1 MRAALGRAA
10 LPDGLDGTSK
20 RTAAVTDGLGTVE
33 RVDFAMVHVGTTM
46 VSPYRTDSVGL
57 TLPGVLV
64 ADDSQ
69 TPAKATPHG
78 FAGWVNH
85 MNMNMHTWQG
95 SSSKDAPGHD
105 GWGFQVPPRS
115 RMTLA
120 FG

>member
-1 MRAALGRAA
+1 MAGGARLTTGFRGRGRSRQQSSMRAALGRAA

-46 VSPYRTDSVGL
+46 VSAYRTDSVGL

-78 FAGWVNH
+78 FAGWVKH
-85 MNMNMHTWQG
+85 
-95 SSSKDAPGHD
+95 
-105 GWGFQVPPRS
+105 R
-115 RMTLA
+115 R
-120 FG
+120 